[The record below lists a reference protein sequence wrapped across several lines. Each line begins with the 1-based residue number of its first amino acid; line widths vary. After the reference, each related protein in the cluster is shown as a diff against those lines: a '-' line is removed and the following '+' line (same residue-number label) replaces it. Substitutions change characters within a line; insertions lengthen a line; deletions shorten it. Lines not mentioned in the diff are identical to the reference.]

1 MDHSR
6 PLFITVD
13 SIRVIW
19 SFYRLLDSNRGLYQ
33 LSHNHC
39 TKWKN
44 VFQLILDVHFDEDW
58 TGLFKGKPTRSSKT
72 SKYPWAFDKLDRSDN
87 ANICGQSIFQIY
99 LSTWALDKLDRSDNA
114 NICGQSSFQIYLS
127 TQGVFDK
134 LDMQIT
140 QDMWSTQISDLLV
153 S

>member
-1 MDHSR
+1 MKFL
-6 PLFITVD
+6 PITGFEP
-13 SIRVIW
+13 R
-19 SFYRLLDSNRGLYQ
+19 LYQ

-58 TGLFKGKPTRSSKT
+58 IGLFKGKPTRSSKT